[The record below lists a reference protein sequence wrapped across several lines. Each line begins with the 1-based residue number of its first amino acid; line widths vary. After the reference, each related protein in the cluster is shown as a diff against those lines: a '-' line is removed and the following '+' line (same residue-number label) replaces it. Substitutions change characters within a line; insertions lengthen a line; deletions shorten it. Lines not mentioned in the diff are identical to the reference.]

1 MDTIPPFVFLILALA
16 LLCLAGGLIYWLV
29 GYLRGGGTG
38 ESEEREGPPM
48 AEAPSEAVPTAQVS
62 AQPVST
68 AQVPAEP
75 APAADVPAEPM
86 PTISPSPRELLSIC
100 RTENG
105 ELAVFV
111 QGQRY
116 HHLRGIKDRQVG
128 TETIEAI
135 RCVMAFA
142 EGWLPAPRQE
152 PIQPAPIKSTV
163 EPVKP
168 TVDEETFLERL
179 RQTDLFPAEKK
190 PPGLLDGLRIGRV
203 RREFDP
209 LMTPADAIN
218 HLVQQRLEEHPG
230 MARQDISIITGE
242 DGGLCFRVGIRTFTE
257 IASIPDSEVRAL
269 IQDAIREW
277 KES

>member
-1 MDTIPPFVFLILALA
+1 MDAIPPFVFLIFALA
-16 LLCLAGGLIYWLV
+16 LLCLAGGLVYWLV

-38 ESEEREGPPM
+38 KSKERDRTSTAEVLSE
-48 AEAPSEAVPTAQVS
+48 V
-62 AQPVST
+62 VST

-75 APAADVPAEPM
+75 MPTADVPAEPVQAM
-86 PTISPSPRELLSIC
+86 PPGARELLSVRRI
-100 RTENG
+100 ENG

-116 HHLRGIKDRQVG
+116 HHLRGIRDRQVG
-128 TETIEAI
+128 RETIEAI
-135 RCVMAFA
+135 RYVIAFA

-152 PIQPAPIKSTV
+152 PVQPASIKSTV
-163 EPVKP
+163 EPVESA
-168 TVDEETFLERL
+168 VDEEAFLERL
-179 RQTDLFPAEKK
+179 RQMDLFPAEKK
-190 PPGLLDGLRIGRV
+190 PPGLLNGLRRGRV

-218 HLVQQRLEEHPG
+218 SLVQQRLEEH
-230 MARQDISIITGE
+230 ASVTRRDISIITGE
-242 DGGLCFRVGIRTFTE
+242 DGGLCFRIGIQTFTE
-257 IASIPDSEVRAL
+257 VASIPDSEVRAL

>member
-16 LLCLAGGLIYWLV
+16 LLSLAGGLIYWLV

-38 ESEEREGPPM
+38 ESKEREGQPM
-48 AEAPSEAVPTAQVS
+48 AEVPSEAAPTAQV
-62 AQPVST
+62 PV
-68 AQVPAEP
+68 
-75 APAADVPAEPM
+75 EPM
-86 PTISPSPRELLSIC
+86 RAVPPGARELLSVC

-135 RCVMAFA
+135 QYVMAFA
-142 EGWLPAPRQE
+142 EGWLPVPRQE
-152 PIQPAPIKSTV
+152 PIQPAPIEPTV
-163 EPVKP
+163 EPVES

-179 RQTDLFPAEKK
+179 RRTDLFPAEKK
-190 PPGLLDGLRIGRV
+190 PPGLLDGLRRGRV

-218 HLVQQRLEEHPG
+218 NLVQQRLGERPG

-257 IASIPDSEVRAL
+257 VASIPDAEARAL

-277 KES
+277 KKS

>member
-1 MDTIPPFVFLILALA
+1 
-16 LLCLAGGLIYWLV
+16 
-29 GYLRGGGTG
+29 
-38 ESEEREGPPM
+38 M
-48 AEAPSEAVPTAQVS
+48 AEVPSEVVPTAQVS
-62 AQPVST
+62 AEPV
-68 AQVPAEP
+68 
-75 APAADVPAEPM
+75 PAADVPVEPV
-86 PTISPSPRELLSIC
+86 PAVSPSPRELLSVY

-116 HHLRGIKDRQVG
+116 NHLRGIKDRQVG
-128 TETIEAI
+128 TDTIEAI

-142 EGWLPAPRQE
+142 EGWLPVPRQE
-152 PIQPAPIKSTV
+152 PVQPTSIKPTV
-163 EPVKP
+163 EPVESA
-168 TVDEETFLERL
+168 VDEETFLERL

-190 PPGLLDGLRIGRV
+190 PSGLLDGLRISRV

-209 LMTPADAIN
+209 LITPADAIN

-230 MARQDISIITGE
+230 MTRQDISIITGE

-257 IASIPDSEVRAL
+257 VASIPDSEVRAL